1 MYRYPYPHPAV
12 ATDVAIFTLR
22 DGALAVLLIRR
33 KGEPFEGAWA
43 LPGGFLKEDED
54 LDACAARELS
64 EEAGLSAGVL
74 QHFGNF
80 SAPERDPRERVI
92 SVAYF
97 ALVSSDRVT
106 PEAGSDAAE
115 ARWFAISSLPA
126 LAFDHTEIVQRAL
139 VALRSGLLTSDILL
153 ALLPARFTLS
163 SLQEAFEAVSG
174 EAADKRNFRKRIIG
188 SGIVRESDE
197 FERGSH
203 RPARLYERAV

>member
-1 MYRYPYPHPAV
+1 MVLVRTLPQCDASRQRLFRQDPLDQPPHRL
-12 ATDVAIFTLR
+12 D
-22 DGALAVLLIRR
+22 AVLRSDQPRTIER
-33 KGEPFEGAWA
+33 KAKRDEP
-43 LPGGFLKEDED
+43 
-54 LDACAARELS
+54 
-64 EEAGLSAGVL
+64 
-74 QHFGNF
+74 
-80 SAPERDPRERVI
+80 
-92 SVAYF
+92 
-97 ALVSSDRVT
+97 
-106 PEAGSDAAE
+106 
-115 ARWFAISSLPA
+115 LPA
-126 LAFDHTEIVQRAL
+126 VQRAL

>member
-106 PEAGSDAAE
+106 PEAGSDKAKILSAGIFIADIGTFAEMNAVWDGWVSPGNTPCRTTIETKLAAPKY
-115 ARWFAISSLPA
+115 AI
-126 LAFDHTEIVQRAL
+126 EISI
-139 VALRSGLLTSDILL
+139 VA
-153 ALLPARFTLS
+153 
-163 SLQEAFEAVSG
+163 AV
-174 EAADKRNFRKRIIG
+174 
-188 SGIVRESDE
+188 
-197 FERGSH
+197 
-203 RPARLYERAV
+203 